1 MAKQKRLTTKVLQED
16 LNVYA
21 ALQAIADYKPSNDQF
36 SLANVETSHATMGAS
51 QTDEVQKQG
60 ALDAAR
66 DIATDGERD
75 FHNYILGAKT
85 QVKAQYGENSNEYQ
99 SLGMKKK
106 EEYKVGRRGAKPP
119 AGGTN

>member
-1 MAKQKRLTTKVLQED
+1 MSKPKRLNKKILQED
-16 LNVYA
+16 LDAYA
-21 ALQAIADYKPSNDQF
+21 ALQAIAGYKPSNDQF
-36 SLANVETSHATMGAS
+36 SLANVAASHTTMGAS

-60 ALDAAR
+60 ALDAAK

-75 FHNYILGAKT
+75 FHNNILGAKT

-106 EEYKVGRRGAKPP
+106 EEYKTGRRAAKP
-119 AGGTN
+119 TDDTK